1 MFIFASKLKKRIL
14 RYFVEISYL
23 GSAYHGWQRQPNAL
37 SIQQVLEESFTTL
50 LSSPIELVGAGR
62 TDTGVHAHQMFAHFD
77 VDLIEDE
84 AHLIFRL
91 NRLLPNDISILSL
104 KQVKPDAHAR
114 FDALL
119 RIYHYKIV
127 ERKDVF
133 EFPLSHSVI
142 QSLDQEAMQ
151 KACDL
156 ILGTKDFQ
164 CFSKSNTD
172 VKTFICTITVARFI
186 SIDHGMIFEITADRF
201 LRNMVRAIVG
211 TLLEIGQNKYSYT
224 HISDVLASKNRS
236 DAGPSAP
243 AKALSLVSIDY
254 PEHLFL

>member
-1 MFIFASKLKKRIL
+1 MFIFVSKLKKRIL

-37 SIQQVLEESFTTL
+37 SVQQVLEESFTTL

-77 VDLIEDE
+77 ADPVEDQ

-91 NRLLPNDISILSL
+91 NRLLPSDISILSL
-104 KQVKPDAHAR
+104 KCVKPDAHAR
-114 FDALL
+114 FDALS
-119 RIYHYKIV
+119 RTYHYKIV
-127 ERKDVF
+127 NRKDVF
-133 EFPLSHSVI
+133 EFSMSHSVI
-142 QSLDQEAMQ
+142 QPLDIEAMQ

-156 ILGTKDFQ
+156 LLGTKDFQ

-172 VKTFICTITVARFI
+172 VKTFICTVTVAKFI
-186 SIDHGMIFEITADRF
+186 AIEQGLIFEIKADRF

-211 TLLEIGQNKYSYT
+211 TLLEIGQGKHPYT
-224 HISDVLASKNRS
+224 RMNEVLASKNRS
-236 DAGPSAP
+236 EAGPSAP
-243 AKALSLVSIDY
+243 AKALSLVSIEY
-254 PEHLFL
+254 PEHLFV

>member
-1 MFIFASKLKKRIL
+1 MFIFVSKLKKRIL

-37 SIQQVLEESFTTL
+37 SVQQVLEESFTTL

-77 VDLIEDE
+77 ADLIEDE

-119 RIYHYKIV
+119 RTYHYKIV

-133 EFPLSHSVI
+133 EFPLSHSII

-156 ILGTKDFQ
+156 LLGTKDFQ

-224 HISDVLASKNRS
+224 HISEVLASKNRS
-236 DAGPSAP
+236 EAGPSAP

>member
-1 MFIFASKLKKRIL
+1 L

-23 GSAYHGWQRQPNAL
+23 GSGYHGWQRQSNAL
-37 SIQQVLEESFTTL
+37 SVQQVLEESFTTL
-50 LSSPIELVGAGR
+50 LSSIIELVGAGR

-77 VDLIEDE
+77 ADLIEDE
-84 AHLIFRL
+84 VHLIFRL

-104 KQVKPDAHAR
+104 KSVKSDAHAR
-114 FDALL
+114 FDALS
-119 RIYHYKIV
+119 RTYHYKIF

-142 QSLDQEAMQ
+142 QPLDKDAMQ

-156 ILGTKDFQ
+156 LLGTKDFQ

-172 VKTFICTITVARFI
+172 VKTFICTITAARFI
-186 SIDHGMIFEITADRF
+186 SIEHGMIFEITADRF

-211 TLLEIGQNKYSYT
+211 TLLEIGLNKYPYT
-224 HISDVLASKNRS
+224 QMSEVLASKNRS
-236 DAGPSAP
+236 EAGPSAP
-243 AKALSLVSIDY
+243 AKALSLVSIEY
-254 PEHLFL
+254 PEDLFL